1 MALTSGS
8 ISSGR
13 GKVNDVKNELNEV
26 KVIVNNF
33 KNFLSHDANF
43 NKFIEGTNIGKTQ
56 NEKIQTILGLLD
68 QNLTA
73 QTNSLIMRLNSF
85 FDNQEEL
92 NRKAI
97 MQGK

>member
-13 GKVNDVKNELNEV
+13 GKVNDIRNELNEV
-26 KVIVNNF
+26 KSVAENL
-33 KNFLSHDANF
+33 KRFLLQDANF
-43 NKFIEGTNIGKTQ
+43 NKFIEGTNIGKNQ

-68 QNLTA
+68 QNLTT
-73 QTNSLIMRLNSF
+73 QTNSLTTRLSSF
-85 FDNQEEL
+85 FNNQEEL
-92 NRKAI
+92 NKKAI